1 MYRAGRTRLPRQ
13 IIRPPDP
20 GRSTSTG
27 TRVYIASSLLANWCA
42 TSGLGNLVPAL
53 GRAVPAHRMRTAS
66 QLRENSQGS
75 PWYAA
80 CSIWAVMESALFG
93 TYGVIP
99 LIMGH
104 EIAGEVAQVGSEVR
118 GFAPGDRGVVNFY
131 VTCGRPHRG
140 LLAMLVLAPHLD
152 DHLRARA
159 LGAHLPGHS
168 VHVKAAPRVDR
179 LSELKTAP
187 IHPTLSR

>member
-1 MYRAGRTRLPRQ
+1 MINGTNQDVIPAQPPLIGTVLPQFRGRLARGQPSERLHQGQLMPGLGSTSELPGRAQEAEDVSCRAHSRTRLPRQ

-27 TRVYIASSLLANWCA
+27 TRVYIASSLLANSCA

-80 CSIWAVMESALFG
+80 CSIC
-93 TYGVIP
+93 
-99 LIMGH
+99 
-104 EIAGEVAQVGSEVR
+104 R
-118 GFAPGDRGVVNFY
+118 N
-131 VTCGRPHRG
+131 
-140 LLAMLVLAPHLD
+140 
-152 DHLRARA
+152 LRA
-159 LGAHLPGHS
+159 
-168 VHVKAAPRVDR
+168 D
-179 LSELKTAP
+179 
-187 IHPTLSR
+187 

>member
-93 TYGVIP
+93 TYAQTKRRSYS
-99 LIMGH
+99 
-104 EIAGEVAQVGSEVR
+104 EAVALL
-118 GFAPGDRGVVNFY
+118 VN
-131 VTCGRPHRG
+131 
-140 LLAMLVLAPHLD
+140 
-152 DHLRARA
+152 
-159 LGAHLPGHS
+159 
-168 VHVKAAPRVDR
+168 
-179 LSELKTAP
+179 
-187 IHPTLSR
+187 